1 MMTPAGQ
8 RTVHYRQLPQKRR
21 LSCGARRDFEFWSA
35 KADEIADLYREYGAA
50 IHAQYQ
56 ARF

>member
-1 MMTPAGQ
+1 M
-8 RTVHYRQLPQKRR
+8 RR
-21 LSCGARRDFEFWSA
+21 VASGGTLIFWSA
-35 KADEIADLYREYGAA
+35 KADEIADMYREYGAA